1 MSEYFKKLMDSM
13 RKYSIFDFGILK
25 TMFIAFGILL
35 GLYFPIPL
43 FRIIWLI
50 ILVFGLSFA
59 WIIHITFFRK

>member
-1 MSEYFKKLMDSM
+1 MSEYFRKLMDSM

-25 TMFIAFGILL
+25 IMFITFGILL

-50 ILVFGLSFA
+50 ILVFGLSYV
-59 WIIHITFFRK
+59 WTIYITFFRK

>member
-25 TMFIAFGILL
+25 IMFITFGILL

-50 ILVFGLSFA
+50 ILVFGLSYV
-59 WIIHITFFRK
+59 WTIYITFIRK